1 VERILR
7 VTATVWR
14 GAADAAASMKPE
26 DLKPEDRDRLRE
38 LATLKVLWELLAAAK
53 KNLDIV
59 TWRREGFPEA
69 EDFLHALE
77 SGGLHPLLE
86 KWQELRRTIAANRPV
101 PDPLDSNA
109 RRLTVLLAETL
120 SRTGLGEGEARE
132 KTAEAVKRI
141 FPKKAKRRKG
151 RPSILVDID
160 DDAIRYWQSA
170 YPKSKF
176 TPDDEKLIAGAI
188 KRYGVDHRH
197 IAGWFVGLIR
207 LAIDP
212 VAIRR
217 ARPRLFE
224 R

>member
-1 VERILR
+1 
-7 VTATVWR
+7 
-14 GAADAAASMKPE
+14 MKPE

-109 RRLTVLLAETL
+109 RRLTVRNPIPHRTWRGGSTRED
-120 SRTGLGEGEARE
+120 SRGGEA
-132 KTAEAVKRI
+132 
-141 FPKKAKRRKG
+141 
-151 RPSILVDID
+151 DISEESQ
-160 DDAIRYWQSA
+160 A
-170 YPKSKF
+170 P
-176 TPDDEKLIAGAI
+176 
-188 KRYGVDHRH
+188 
-197 IAGWFVGLIR
+197 
-207 LAIDP
+207 
-212 VAIRR
+212 
-217 ARPRLFE
+217 
-224 R
+224 

>member
-38 LATLKVLWELLAAAK
+38 LATLKVLWELLAAGK

-132 KTAEAVKRI
+132 KTAEAVRRI

-170 YPKSKF
+170 YRQTYRSSVK
-176 TPDDEKLIAGAI
+176 AGAT
-188 KRYGVDHRH
+188 
-197 IAGWFVGLIR
+197 AEL
-207 LAIDP
+207 
-212 VAIRR
+212 
-217 ARPRLFE
+217 PRLPDRSPARNHDVGHRRNSRRRLQGWGLAPE
-224 R
+224 VE